1 MLRLK
6 SHNTSPPSGFCILDK
21 ATGFKAH
28 GWSIRAVAA
37 QWYHERLKRGHNCTV
52 QDCCNDVENY
62 TAQELMK
69 LPNWK
74 DWVMVVDTPKF
85 IPRPVPL
92 QPVQARI
99 SVVIPAYDSEP
110 RMMRVIESVR
120 NQVSDIHILVGNH
133 LQPKFDSEIVKEDK
147 KIQIH
152 YDSKDLGFG
161 AKCNLGSKKSTGQ
174 FLWFLNDDCYPN
186 SNCASKMMEVMN
198 ANPKIAI
205 VGHILRYPDGR
216 IQHGG
221 THRVKG
227 QVGFPHL
234 DLEKQEPS
242 LKEPTEMEAVTAASM
257 LVRRQAF
264 EEVGGFD
271 ESYFLYLEDSDLCL
285 KVREKG
291 WKVVYT
297 PFCEAIHEEHASSR
311 LRTDLD
317 RIVKDSTAIFQ
328 RKWKHYFEQDPPVFE
343 SFDKLKS
350 EVKIDAVYVHLVG
363 NPESEALA
371 RRFVDSV
378 NKCPPGQDLNWII
391 ACNSPAGN
399 QLSSEMKSV
408 FSQLGRVSYFPH
420 DNSGWD
426 IGAFQAY
433 ARTSVADLCLFFGAS
448 AYCRQQNWAHF
459 ITESFRI
466 GGPESLFGTCGN
478 LGDPNTRVSPHI
490 RTTGFWCSPKIINDY
505 PHITKTKEQR
515 YPFEHGPNCLTL
527 WCWSQGYQVYL
538 VTTDSVLAYPDWDN
552 PPNGFHRGDQRELIF
567 GDRITEPPY
576 YSHP

>member
-6 SHNTSPPSGFCILDK
+6 SHNTSPPSGFQFMDK
-21 ATGFKAH
+21 ATQFKAH

-92 QPVQARI
+92 HPVQARI
-99 SVVIPAYDSEP
+99 SVVIPVHHANQDRISK
-110 RMMRVIESVR
+110 VISSV
-120 NQVSDIHILVGNH
+120 QDQS
-133 LQPKFDSEIVKEDK
+133 SEILLVHEDGSEVLDRK
-147 KIQIH
+147 LKYVLAQPE
-152 YDSKDLGFG
+152 SGFG
-161 AKCNLGSKKSTGQ
+161 TKCNLGARKASGQ

-186 SNCASKMMEVMN
+186 PNCASKMMEVMN

-205 VGHILRYPDGR
+205 VGHLLRYPDGR

-234 DLEKQEPS
+234 DVEKQEPS

-311 LRTDLD
+311 LRNDLD
-317 RIVKDSTAIFQ
+317 QIVKDSTAIFT
-328 RKWKHYFEQDPPVFE
+328 RKWKHYFDQEPPVFE
-343 SFDKLKS
+343 PFDNIKTDIR
-350 EVKIDAVYVHLVG
+350 VDAVYVHLVG
-363 NPESEALA
+363 NHESESMAHN
-371 RRFVDSV
+371 FVASV
-378 NKCPPGQDLNWII
+378 LNYPSGIDLNWVIL
-391 ACNSPAGN
+391 CNTRDAV
-399 QLSSEMKSV
+399 LSDSMNAL
-408 FSQLGRVSYFPH
+408 FSQLGRVSYFKH

-433 ARTSVADLCLFFGAS
+433 CRKSSADMIVFFGSSSYARKPDWATTMVS
-448 AYCRQQNWAHF
+448 A
-459 ITESFRI
+459 FRTH
-466 GGPESLFGTCGN
+466 GPNAIFGATGN
-478 LGDPNTRVSPHI
+478 LGSGDVFPHV
-490 RTTGFWCSPKIINDY
+490 RTTAFWCTPELFNRYPKTVTSPD
-505 PHITKTKEQR
+505 QR
-515 YPFEHGPNCLTL
+515 YPFEHGPEGLTM
-527 WCWSQGYQVYL
+527 WAWSQGYQVY
-538 VTTDSVLAYPDWDN
+538 VVETENVYAFPDWDN
-552 PPNGFHRGDQRELIF
+552 GPEGYHRGTQKNLLF
-567 GDRITEPPY
+567 GDRITTAPY
-576 YSHP
+576 FHYT